1 MSGLMDISEL
11 KQSWIWKNFA
21 GDLQAPGKQ
30 LFMRKDFKFAAL
42 IEFSKY
48 HNYPIILQ
56 DILKGGMYIK
66 TNFSIYIHI

>member
-48 HNYPIILQ
+48 HNYPVIPQ
-56 DILKGGMYIK
+56 DILKGGVYIE
-66 TNFSIYIHI
+66 TDFSIYIYI